1 MSISSKMSQNDSTS
15 GNEYSGEFSMI
26 SPTNMNTNVNRFD
39 RQTMFKNNDKSAG
52 KKSPENVNLQVPG
65 QLKHHPT
72 YDHLPN
78 YQYGSAQEIKK
89 LPSQSK

>member
-1 MSISSKMSQNDSTS
+1 MN
-15 GNEYSGEFSMI
+15 
-26 SPTNMNTNVNRFD
+26 SPTNVNINALNRFD
-39 RQTMFKNNDKSAG
+39 RQTIVKNDDKSVA
-52 KKSPENVNLQVPG
+52 KKSSENANLQVPG

-78 YQYGSAQEIKK
+78 YQYGSVQEIKK